1 MLVDTVMLC
10 LCRLP
15 TYGTVSRGKREV
27 GRDETPCPRA
37 SAAQVPHTSIPV
49 AGTAG
54 VVLDSKYFTVAT
66 VVSSTSIRA
75 TVRLQCDGEQISPRN
90 LTGFVFVT
98 SKKVLKDQGDV
109 LMLGWCFSVALHCT

>member
-1 MLVDTVMLC
+1 M
-10 LCRLP
+10 
-15 TYGTVSRGKREV
+15 KREA

-54 VVLDSKYFTVAT
+54 VVLDSKCSTVAT
-66 VVSSTSIRA
+66 VVSSTRA
-75 TVRLQCDGEQISPRN
+75 PVRLQRDGEQITPRN

-98 SKKVLKDQGDV
+98 FKNVLKDQGDL
-109 LMLGWCFSVALHCT
+109 LMFGWCFSVALHCT